1 MTEQQFAQR
10 AEALLDLGRTE
21 DAMTLLKQGLLE
33 HSEGWGLWTL
43 LAWARY
49 KLAELDEAERA
60 AEHALGLNPRSEL
73 AMLVIAYIAIDRG
86 DCDRAHEFTDRLLRV
101 DQSDPAAH
109 LAKARAY
116 AAEPDGE
123 TRHREI
129 IWQGANYAASLA
141 PEDADVLL
149 RASDMLQRIGCTP
162 EAVALV
168 RRGLEVSPNHSGLQM
183 QLTSLQANNGTQQMR
198 GWARVLATDPMHV
211 SAAVSVNSAVWQRT
225 RFISTVAIWGVPALV
240 VPPVAFVLIVQAV
253 RNAWTLFV
261 EIPRGLPKGALSRIW
276 GSRRAGWFAVC
287 CSVIGATWPLQIP
300 VVVISGQAW
309 LLVLSPLLLL
319 IGDTIS
325 TLAVASVERDWF
337 AKVPVFGRGAV
348 IDACQQNT
356 LRGIWRI
363 LVGIV
368 IAVLTS
374 VAFFTQ
380 PEPSATAGALAAAG
394 IALSAAFIV
403 APTLYIRHAGR
414 MKREL
419 S

>member
-1 MTEQQFAQR
+1 
-10 AEALLDLGRTE
+10 
-21 DAMTLLKQGLLE
+21 
-33 HSEGWGLWTL
+33 
-43 LAWARY
+43 
-49 KLAELDEAERA
+49 
-60 AEHALGLNPRSEL
+60 
-73 AMLVIAYIAIDRG
+73 
-86 DCDRAHEFTDRLLRV
+86 
-101 DQSDPAAH
+101 
-109 LAKARAY
+109 
-116 AAEPDGE
+116 
-123 TRHREI
+123 
-129 IWQGANYAASLA
+129 
-141 PEDADVLL
+141 
-149 RASDMLQRIGCTP
+149 
-162 EAVALV
+162 
-168 RRGLEVSPNHSGLQM
+168 
-183 QLTSLQANNGTQQMR
+183 
-198 GWARVLATDPMHV
+198 
-211 SAAVSVNSAVWQRT
+211 
-225 RFISTVAIWGVPALV
+225 
-240 VPPVAFVLIVQAV
+240 
-253 RNAWTLFV
+253 
-261 EIPRGLPKGALSRIW
+261 
-276 GSRRAGWFAVC
+276 
-287 CSVIGATWPLQIP
+287 VIGAAWPLQIP
-300 VVVISGQAW
+300 VVAISGQAW

-348 IDACQQNT
+348 IDAYQQNT